1 MPTRHARALAAV
13 PVALA
18 AVAALTTA
26 CTSTTPP
33 PATVASVDL
42 GRYAGRWYQTAA
54 NPQPFEAGL
63 VGVTAEYG
71 ARPDGSVSVRN
82 QGFTGTCTGAVS
94 SITGAARVVDRATN
108 AKLAVT
114 FDTVPATRFF
124 PGEYWIVDLDA
135 AGYQWAVVTDSQ
147 RNSLFVLSRTPRL
160 DPAVD
165 AGIRQR
171 LTAAGF
177 DLSRLAATTP
187 CA

>member
-1 MPTRHARALAAV
+1 MPTRHTRALAVV
-13 PVALA
+13 PIGLAALA
-18 AVAALTTA
+18 TA
-26 CTSTTPP
+26 CTTPP

-63 VGVTAEYG
+63 VGITAEYG
-71 ARPDGSVSVRN
+71 ARPDGTVSVRN
-82 QGFTGTCTGAVS
+82 QGFTGTCTGPVN
-94 SITGAARVVDRATN
+94 SITGVARVVDRTTN

-135 AGYQWAVVTDSQ
+135 AGYRWAVVTDSQ
-147 RNSLFVLSRTPRL
+147 RDSLFVLSRTPRL

-177 DLSRLAATTP
+177 DLSRLTATTP
-187 CA
+187 CE